1 MRLNKKAVM
10 DDLFDLL
17 FTVFAGFFLLI
28 FIGVIINGGLDAR
41 NNLIAFNLDQ
51 TLDLEDFLTA
61 QRAQFEKGAGLES
74 FESAY
79 VKVQKEGYPEPE
91 REISVGD
98 IVG

>member
-1 MRLNKKAVM
+1 M

-17 FTVFAGFFLLI
+17 FTVFMGFFLLI
-28 FIGVIINGGLDAR
+28 FIGVVINGGLEAR
-41 NNLIAFNLDQ
+41 NNMIAFNLDQ
-51 TLDLEDFLTA
+51 TLDLEDFLA
-61 QRAQFEKGAGLES
+61 VQRAQFEKGEELGD